1 MTTRESRASRREP
14 ASRGRLAG
22 LVAVITGAGSG
33 IGRESA
39 LLFCAEGARV
49 AVVDRDAAHLSRT
62 LDDLNGNG
70 VETLALEGDVADE
83 ATVNAHAAA
92 ILERFGRIDVL
103 LAAAGFSAGTA
114 VPDTSLSVWDDVIRT
129 NLTGSFLWSR
139 AVLAPMRTAR
149 SGSIILVG
157 SQLAFA
163 GGRSNAAYLAAK
175 GGVVSLMQTMAA
187 DHAPEG
193 IRVNALVPGAIDTPL
208 LRRSFGRAADPEE
221 ARARSVARHP
231 LGRLGRAEEVAQA
244 ALFLASGESS
254 FTTGSCLRVDGG
266 WLAG

>member
-1 MTTRESRASRREP
+1 MTTRDTSA
-14 ASRGRLAG
+14 AFGRLAG

-33 IGRESA
+33 IGRETA
-39 LLFCAEGARV
+39 RIFGAEGASI
-49 AVVDRDAAHLSRT
+49 ALVDRDAAQLAIVQA
-62 LDDLNGNG
+62 DLAGNG
-70 VETLALEGDVADE
+70 VETLSLVGDVADE
-83 ATVNAHAAA
+83 ATVDTQLAAV
-92 ILERFGRIDVL
+92 LERFGKIDIL
-103 LAAAGFSAGTA
+103 LAAAGFSAGTN
-114 VPDTSLSVWDDVIRT
+114 VPDTSLLAWNDVIRT

-139 AVLAPMRTAR
+139 AVLAPMRSVR

-163 GGRSNAAYLAAK
+163 GGRTNAAYLAAK

-208 LRRSFGRAADPEE
+208 LRRSFARTADPD
-221 ARARSVARHP
+221 AAKTRSVARHP
-231 LGRLGRAEEVAQA
+231 LGRLGRPEEVARA
-244 ALFLASGESS
+244 ALFLASADSS

>member
-1 MTTRESRASRREP
+1 MADEGQGERMKPS
-14 ASRGRLAG
+14 GRLAG
-22 LVAVITGAGSG
+22 MTAVITGAASG

-39 LLFCAEGARV
+39 ILFGIEGASV
-49 AVVDRDAAHLSRT
+49 VLVDRDAGQLASAMAELHAR
-62 LDDLNGNG
+62 G
-70 VETLALEGDVADE
+70 VVTLALDGDVADE
-83 ATVNAHAAA
+83 ATVERHTGA
-92 ILERFGRIDVL
+92 ILERFGQIDVL
-103 LAAAGFSAGTA
+103 LAAAGFSAGTN
-114 VPDTSLSVWDDVIRT
+114 VPDTELAAWNDVIRT

-139 AVLAPMRTAR
+139 AVLLPMRKAG

-163 GGRSNAAYLAAK
+163 GGRNNAAYLAAK

-193 IRVNALVPGAIDTPL
+193 IRVNALIPGAIDTPL
-208 LRRSFGRAADPEE
+208 LRRSFGRATDP
-221 ARARSVARHP
+221 ALAQARSVARHP
-231 LGRLGRAEEVAQA
+231 LGRLGKPEEVAQA